1 MRIVV
6 AHEWVTQWAGSERV
20 ARQLLEVS
28 GSSELVTAIADD
40 SVAREYFPGAEVRPL
55 WPDRLPGA
63 SAHWSRY
70 GPALLAAW
78 AGHRVEADAVL
89 VSSHFA
95 AHAVTRRFDGP
106 SIVYYHTPARMLWCP
121 EMELDRLPAH
131 SRAIVRTGVLP
142 ALRSWD
148 RHVARSPT
156 HVLANSTAV
165 AERIARVYG
174 REARVVHP
182 PVDVERWATV
192 PSGERG
198 YVLWLGRL
206 VAYKRLDL
214 AVEAARRAGLPL
226 VVVGD
231 GPDRHRFPYEPP
243 EWVRFLG
250 SVSEDEVRAA
260 MASARVLVM
269 PGEEDFGIAPVEAMA
284 AGVPVVAYGAGG
296 ARDYVEPGVN
306 GLLVDQQDAG
316 ALALALR
323 EAWHHDWDEAAVRA
337 SAQRF
342 GVERFRKEIADV
354 LDGALG
360 RNWRAVGATA

>member
-6 AHEWVTQWAGSERV
+6 AHEWLTQWAGSERV
-20 ARQLLEVS
+20 ARQLCLGAGATRMVS
-28 GSSELVTAIADD
+28 AIADP
-40 SVAREYFPGAEVRPL
+40 SVARQYFPDVDVQAL

-63 SAHWSRY
+63 ATHWSRY

-78 AGHRVEADAVL
+78 AQHRVEADAL
-89 VSSHFA
+89 IVSSHFA
-95 AHAVTRRFDGP
+95 AHGVTRRFDGP

-131 SRAIVRTGVLP
+131 SRAVVREAVLP
-142 ALRSWD
+142 ALRAWD
-148 RHVARSPT
+148 RRVAQSPT
-156 HVLANSTAV
+156 HMLANSTAV
-165 AERIARVYG
+165 AERVARVYG
-174 REARVVHP
+174 RKARVVYP
-182 PVDVERWATV
+182 PVDVDRWSTV
-192 PSGERG
+192 AGGDRG

-231 GPDRHRFPYEPP
+231 GPDRNRYPYEPP

-250 SVSEDEVRAA
+250 AVSEDEVRAA
-260 MASARVLVM
+260 MASARVLIV
-269 PGEEDFGIAPVEAMA
+269 PGEEDFGIAPVEALA

-296 ARDYVEPGVN
+296 ARDYVQPDHN
-306 GLLVDQQDAG
+306 GLLVDTQDPDAF
-316 ALALALR
+316 AVALR
-323 EAWHHDWDEAAVRA
+323 KAWTRDWDEAAIRA
-337 SAQRF
+337 SARPF
-342 GVERFRKEIADV
+342 GVGRFRQEIAEV

-360 RNWRAVGATA
+360 RSWREVGAVQ